1 MTEPQS
7 VRSQAVVVAGM
18 HRSGTSAVT
27 QVLAGLGC
35 ALPKTLMEGDSHN
48 EGGYWESPK
57 IADLNDAILASAGS
71 SWDDW
76 EKLDPAWYESS
87 VAEGFYNQAV
97 ATLGDQF
104 GESPLFVLK
113 DPRICRL
120 LPFWKEAL
128 ARFGASV
135 RIVVPL
141 RNPMEVAASLKKR
154 DAIDAPFAILI
165 WLRNV
170 LDVEADSRDLHR
182 AFVDY
187 DGLLQNVQASA
198 DRLAAKLDLR
208 WPSSSKRARSAVA
221 ASLKPALRHH
231 HEADAD
237 MTAGPSAWANVAF
250 EIIKRWTED
259 DERGTDAD
267 KLDHLRELLDAAA
280 DEFALPLALGIRNGQ
295 RAKALDDRVED
306 LEQAL
311 NDKDQFIETLDGEIR
326 ERDRRVA
333 ERDAQIDELTGL
345 LGERDIRLILAE
357 EKMHEQAQAIEALH
371 AKVNELSGLVSA
383 RDLEIAAT
391 ERTMSEQA
399 QAIEALHAKVNEL
412 SGLVSARDLEIA
424 ATERTMN
431 EQTHARHE
439 LQSEVEGLRGEA
451 EAIRQSTSWRVTR
464 PLRLIKTA
472 LLGVRTKA
480 ALLGFAT
487 LVFGVAKGIWRIL
500 PLGLERRHRL
510 RTRLLARRPVRLTGG
525 ARPKVGSEYRSAVW
539 LDLPNLAFD
548 AANEGSPVP
557 ILFDPHFYQT
567 TYEDVGRSDVSPLQH
582 YMRHGA
588 IEGRMPF
595 EIDAATIDPLVESLH
610 RLDMADTQAFAFDPH
625 FYRAAYADV
634 ADLDDA
640 SAERHFK
647 AHGQLESRVG
657 SRGEFA
663 KQVCTNPCEIP
674 LDFNASEYLRLYPD
688 LAPDHANST
697 LGALRHYM
705 VSGRWEPRLHTLS
718 IGDQP
723 ERDAEVATPSFDS
736 PPLAILLHVYYLD
749 LWPEMMAY
757 IRNIPESLYRLHVNV
772 VETNC
777 THQFLSGIRSDFPTA
792 DVTVGRNVGR
802 DIGGHC
808 QLLRR
813 VDLSGFKFFLLMHTK
828 KSPHLGEGGA
838 HLWRRRLLMPLV
850 GNAQTVVDNLAL
862 FDDESVGQI
871 GARRCRDTKL
881 DNNED
886 KHRQLL
892 AKLGIDPGSEQS
904 EFVSGTMMFLRRE
917 IVQRVFEAIK
927 DTPFENGDD
936 KPLAFH
942 LDAQWAHA
950 VERLFGDVVRDMGY
964 RTEWR

>member
-1 MTEPQS
+1 MSTRYAVTELQG

-27 QVLAGLGC
+27 QVLGGLGC

-57 IADLNDAILASAGS
+57 IADLNEAILASAGS

-135 RIVVPL
+135 RIVVPV

-170 LDVEADSRDLHR
+170 LDVEADSRDLRR

-187 DGLLQNVQASA
+187 NGLLQNVQANA
-198 DRLAAKLDLR
+198 ERLAAKLDLR
-208 WPSSSKRARSAVA
+208 WPSSSKSARSAVA
-221 ASLKPALRHH
+221 ASLKPAFRHH

-237 MTAGPSAWANVAF
+237 MAAGPSAWANAAF

-259 DERGTDAD
+259 DERGTDAG
-267 KLDHLRELLDAAA
+267 KLDHLRKLLDDAA

-295 RAKALDDRVED
+295 RAKSLDDRVED

-311 NDKDQFIETLDGEIR
+311 NDKDHFIETLDGEIR

-333 ERDAQIDELTGL
+333 ERDAKIDEVTGL
-345 LGERDIRLILAE
+345 VSERDVRLVLAE
-357 EKMHEQAQAIEALH
+357 EKIHEQAQALDASH
-371 AKVNELSGLVSA
+371 AKVDELSGLVSA
-383 RDLEIAAT
+383 RDLEIATA
-391 ERTMSEQA
+391 ERT
-399 QAIEALHAKVNEL
+399 I
-412 SGLVSARDLEIA
+412 D
-424 ATERTMN
+424 ERTR
-431 EQTHARHE
+431 ERDELTYARHE
-439 LQSEVEGLRGEA
+439 LQSQVEGLRQEA

-472 LLGVRTKA
+472 LLGKRTKVV
-480 ALLGFAT
+480 LLGLAM
-487 LVFGVAKGIWRIL
+487 LVFGVAKGVWRFL
-500 PLGLERRHRL
+500 PLGLEGRQRL
-510 RTRLLARRPVRLTGG
+510 RTRLLARLPARLTGG
-525 ARPKVGSEYRSAVW
+525 ARPKVGTEYRSAVW
-539 LDLPNLAFD
+539 LDLPDLAFD

-567 TYEDVGRSDVSPLQH
+567 TYEDVVRSDVSPLQH

-595 EIDAATIDPLVESLH
+595 AIDAATIDPLVESLH
-610 RLDMADTQAFAFDPH
+610 RLDIADTQAFGFDAQ

-647 AHGQLESRVG
+647 AHGRLESRVG
-657 SRGEFA
+657 SRGEFI

-705 VSGRWEPRLHTLS
+705 VSARWEPRLHTLHT
-718 IGDQP
+718 GDGL
-723 ERDAEVATPSFDS
+723 EKDAEVAVPNFDS
-736 PPLAILLHVYYLD
+736 PPLAILLHVYYPE
-749 LWPEMMAY
+749 LWREMVAY

-792 DVTVGRNVGR
+792 DVTIGRNVGR

-813 VDLSGFKFFLLMHTK
+813 VDLSSFKFFLLMHTK

-862 FDDESVGQI
+862 FDDESIGQI

-892 AKLGIDPGSEQS
+892 AKLGIDAGSEPS

-917 IVQRVFEAIK
+917 VVQRVFEAIK

>member
-1 MTEPQS
+1 MTESQA

-57 IADLNDAILASAGS
+57 VADLNEAILASAGS

-76 EKLDPAWYESS
+76 EKLDTAWYESS

-170 LDVEADSRDLHR
+170 LDVEADSRDLRR

-187 DGLLQNVQASA
+187 NGLLQNVQANA

-208 WPSSSKRARSAVA
+208 WPSSSKSARSAVA
-221 ASLKPALRHH
+221 ASLKPAFRHH

-237 MTAGPSAWANVAF
+237 MTAGPSAWANAAF

-333 ERDAQIDELTGL
+333 ERDAKIDEVMGL
-345 LGERDIRLILAE
+345 IGERDIKLVLAE
-357 EKMHEQAQAIEALH
+357 QRVQALD
-371 AKVNELSGLVSA
+371 AKIDELSGLISA
-383 RDLEIAAT
+383 RDQEIAAA
-391 ERTMSEQA
+391 ERTIGEHA
-399 QAIEALHAKVNEL
+399 QA
-412 SGLVSARDLEIA
+412 RD
-424 ATERTMN
+424 
-431 EQTHARHE
+431 E
-439 LQSEVEGLRGEA
+439 LQSKVAESRKETEA
-451 EAIRQSTSWRVTR
+451 MRQSTSWRITR
-464 PLRLIKTA
+464 PLRLLKTA
-472 LLGVRTKA
+472 LWGARHPVRA
-480 ALLGFAT
+480 MLLVFAR
-487 LVFGVAKGIWRIL
+487 LIFGVAKALWRML
-500 PLGLERRHRL
+500 PLGSERRQRL
-510 RTRLLARRPVRLTGG
+510 RARLLTRLPTRLTSPALWGVG
-525 ARPKVGSEYRSAVW
+525 AEYCSAVW
-539 LDLPNLAFD
+539 VDLPDLALD
-548 AANEGSPVP
+548 AGNEGGSVP

-567 TYEDVGRSDVSPLQH
+567 TYDDVVGSEISPLRH
-582 YMRHGA
+582 YMTHGA
-588 IEGRMPF
+588 IEGRMPIA
-595 EIDAATIDPLVESLH
+595 IDADTIDPLVESLH
-610 RLDMADTQAFAFDPH
+610 RLDMADTQAFTFDVH
-625 FYRAAYADV
+625 FYRAAYPDV

-647 AHGQLESRVG
+647 SHGRQESRMG
-657 SRGEFA
+657 SKGEFVR
-663 KQVCTNPCEIP
+663 QVCASPCEIP

-697 LGALRHYM
+697 LDALRHYM
-705 VSGRWEPRLHTLS
+705 VSGRWEPRLHTLHA
-718 IGDQP
+718 GDQP
-723 ERDAEVATPSFDS
+723 EGDAQVAVPNFDS
-736 PPLAILLHVYYLD
+736 PPLAILLHVYYPE
-749 LWPEMMAY
+749 LWPEMAAY
-757 IRNIPESLYRLHVNV
+757 IRNIPESLCRLYVNV

-777 THQFLSGIRSDFPTA
+777 THPLISRIRSDFPA
-792 DVTVGRNVGR
+792 AAVTVGRNVGR

-808 QLLRR
+808 QLLQRIN
-813 VDLSGFKFFLLMHTK
+813 LSSFKFFLLMHTK

-850 GNAQTVVDNLAL
+850 GNSQAVVDNLAL
-862 FDDESVGQI
+862 FNDESVGQI

-892 AKLGIDPGSEQS
+892 TKLGIDVGGEPA
-904 EFVSGTMMFLRRE
+904 EFVSGTMMFLRCE
-917 IVQRVFEAIK
+917 VMQRVFETIK
-927 DTPFENGDD
+927 DTRFENGDD

-942 LDAQWAHA
+942 LDSQWAHA
-950 VERLFGDVVRDMGY
+950 IERLFGDVVRDMGY